1 MILFKSAVRMLAFV
15 GKEVVE
21 TLRRPG
27 ALFSLVAGPFVIM
40 AVFGLGY
47 LGRPPLRAEIVV
59 PPDSGLPQSTSD
71 YADIGEGQVN
81 VVGVTTNPATGRAA
95 LANNQADIVIIPPA
109 DIAQQIQ
116 AGKRADLRI
125 VYDTTDPIEASF
137 AASAAEIVSAEVNRL
152 IIERIAKEGA
162 NQAIQAGASP
172 IPPEVISAPTKPDP
186 HDVAP
191 TAPGVVAFFGPAVL
205 ALILQHMG
213 VSLSSISLTRE
224 RFGGILEMLRVAP
237 VAVSELLA
245 GKTLALMMFLAL
257 TAAALVALLVVVLSV
272 PLLGPP
278 AYVALTVA
286 LLAFASIGLG
296 LAVSSLADSER
307 HAVQLSLLL
316 LLTSVFFGGFALNL
330 NQFAQPVQTLSNIL
344 PVTHGIKL
352 AQDLFLRGELVDTW
366 RLGALAIMG
375 VVFFFVAWLFSRRTM
390 RSAI

>member
-1 MILFKSAVRMLAFV
+1 MSLLKAAVRMLAFV

-21 TLRRPG
+21 TTRRPG
-27 ALFSLVAGPFVIM
+27 ALISLVAGPFLIM

-71 YADIGEGQVN
+71 YADIGGGLVN
-81 VVGVTTNPATGRAA
+81 VVGVTTDPATGRAA
-95 LANNQADIVIIPPA
+95 VANKQADIVIIPPA

-116 AGKRADLRI
+116 AGKRADLR
-125 VYDTTDPIEASF
+125 VEYDTTDPIEASF
-137 AASAAEIVSAEVNRL
+137 ASSAAEIVSAEVNRM

-172 IPPEVISAPTKPDP
+172 IPPEVIAAPTKPDP

-191 TAPGVVAFFGPAVL
+191 TPPGVVAFFGPAVL

-237 VAVSELLA
+237 VAVGEILA
-245 GKTLALMMFLAL
+245 GKTLALLLFLSL
-257 TAAALVALLVVVLSV
+257 TAAALVGLLVAGLSV

-278 AYVALTVA
+278 VYVALTVA

-307 HAVQLSLLL
+307 HAVQLSLLIL
-316 LLTSVFFGGFALNL
+316 LASVFFGGFALNL
-330 NQFAQPVQTLSNIL
+330 NQFAAPIQMLSNAL
-344 PVTHGIKL
+344 PVRVTHSVSCSGVSAGRVTLMI
-352 AQDLFLRGELVDTW
+352 ASYRPFLVPW
-366 RLGALAIMG
+366 R
-375 VVFFFVAWLFSRRTM
+375 SRRPPVG
-390 RSAI
+390 